1 MGIHERKER
10 EKERRRQQIMIA
22 AKRVFSIK
30 GFGRATME
38 DIANEAEL
46 SPGTLYLYFKRKD
59 DLCASLSL
67 RVLEYFFLR
76 MEHVAA
82 EKHLTYQKKITS
94 LKKALFDVYEFD
106 PLILKNLF
114 FLQSKEAVQ
123 LLTPEL
129 MAEIN
134 ELSDKAMDKIA
145 SIFEIGF
152 SEKHRTKQGPR
163 DLARIAWAT
172 FYGLV
177 LWEKS
182 DGEAEENKAH
192 LKRTLDHAF
201 EIFERGI
208 LTDSRSAIDEAL
220 NVELDA

>member
-10 EKERRRQQIMIA
+10 EKERRRQQIMVA

-46 SPGTLYLYFKRKD
+46 SPGTLYLYFKSKD
-59 DLCASLSL
+59 DLCASLSV

-76 MEHVAA
+76 MEHLAA
-82 EKHLTYQKKITS
+82 EKQLNFRQKIAS

-114 FLQSKEAVQ
+114 FLQSNEAVQ
-123 LLTPEL
+123 QLTPEL
-129 MAEIN
+129 LSEIN
-134 ELSDKAMDKIA
+134 SLSDKAMHKIA
-145 SIFEIGF
+145 SIFETGLGDEPP
-152 SEKHRTKQGPR
+152 SRQLSHE
-163 DLARIAWAT
+163 LAQIAWAT

-182 DGEAEENKAH
+182 EGEAEENKAQ
-192 LKRTLDHAF
+192 LKRKLDHAF
-201 EIFERGI
+201 DIFERGI
-208 LTDSRSAIDEAL
+208 LANSRSDSEEPLKA
-220 NVELDA
+220 ELDA

>member
-10 EKERRRQQIMIA
+10 EKERRRQQIMVA

-46 SPGTLYLYFKRKD
+46 SPGTLYLYFKSKD

-76 MEHVAA
+76 MEHLAS
-82 EKHLTYQKKITS
+82 EKQLGGSQKITS
-94 LKKALFDVYEFD
+94 LKKALFDIYEFD

-114 FLQSKEAVQ
+114 FLQSNEAVQ
-123 LLTPEL
+123 QLTPDL
-129 MAEIN
+129 LAEIKTLN
-134 ELSDKAMDKIA
+134 AKAMGMIA
-145 SIFEIGF
+145 ALFESGF
-152 SEKHRTKQGPR
+152 GLDQGAGTNSHE
-163 DLARIAWAT
+163 LAQIIWAT

-182 DGEAEENKAH
+182 DGEPEENKAH
-192 LKRTLDHAF
+192 LKKKLDHAF
-201 EIFERGI
+201 EIFERGMCAQN
-208 LTDSRSAIDEAL
+208 RNVIDEPL
-220 NVELDA
+220 RVELGA

>member
-10 EKERRRQQIMIA
+10 EKERRRQQIMVA
-22 AKRVFSIK
+22 AKRIFTLK

-46 SPGTLYLYFKRKD
+46 SPGTLYLYFKSKD

-67 RVLEYFFLR
+67 RVLEYFVLR
-76 MEHVAA
+76 LEHLGN
-82 EKHLTYQKKITS
+82 EKQLDKRQKVS
-94 LKKALFDVYEFD
+94 ALKKALFDVYAFD

-123 LLTPEL
+123 QLNPEL

-134 ELSDKAMDKIA
+134 TLSGKAMNKIA
-145 SIFEIGF
+145 SVFETGAQQA
-152 SEKHRTKQGPR
+152 SDPHRHPYEM
-163 DLARIAWAT
+163 AEIAWAM

-182 DGEAEENKAH
+182 DGEADQNKAH
-192 LKRTLDHAF
+192 LEKILDHAF

-208 LTDSRSAIDEAL
+208 T
-220 NVELDA
+220 V

>member
-10 EKERRRQQIMIA
+10 EKERRRQQIMVA

-46 SPGTLYLYFKRKD
+46 SPGTLYLYFKSKD

-76 MEHVAA
+76 MKHVAA
-82 EKHLTYQKKITS
+82 EKNLDYRQKIAA

-134 ELSDKAMDKIA
+134 DLSDQAMDKIA
-145 SIFEIGF
+145 SIFETDLC
-152 SEKHRTKQGPR
+152 EEYRTKQHPSE
-163 DLARIAWAT
+163 LAQIAWAT

-182 DGEAEENKAH
+182 DGEVEENKAH
-192 LKRTLDHAF
+192 LKKKLDHAF
-201 EIFERGI
+201 EIFERGMFVPN
-208 LTDSRSAIDEAL
+208 RSAIDEPL
-220 NVELDA
+220 KVELDA

>member
-10 EKERRRQQIMIA
+10 EKERRRQQIMVA
-22 AKRVFSIK
+22 AKRVFFIK

-46 SPGTLYLYFKRKD
+46 SPGTLYLYFKSKD

-76 MEHVAA
+76 MEHLAS
-82 EKHLTYQKKITS
+82 ERQLDSHQKIAS

-114 FLQSKEAVQ
+114 FLQSNEAVQ
-123 LLTPEL
+123 QLTPEL
-129 MAEIN
+129 LAEIKN
-134 ELSDKAMDKIA
+134 LSAKAMSKIA
-145 SIFEIGF
+145 ALFESGLE
-152 SEKHRTKQGPR
+152 SDQGNKMN
-163 DLARIAWAT
+163 AHEAAQIIWAT
-172 FYGLV
+172 FYGLI

-182 DGEAEENKAH
+182 EGEAEENKAH
-192 LKRTLDHAF
+192 LKKKLDHAF
-201 EIFERGI
+201 EIFERGMFFPC
-208 LTDSRSAIDEAL
+208 SSGIDEPL
-220 NVELDA
+220 KVELDA

>member
-1 MGIHERKER
+1 MV
-10 EKERRRQQIMIA
+10 A

-46 SPGTLYLYFKRKD
+46 SPGTLYLYFKSKD

-76 MEHVAA
+76 MEHLASEKQLNGPQKIAA
-82 EKHLTYQKKITS
+82 
-94 LKKALFDVYEFD
+94 LKKALFDIYEFD

-114 FLQSKEAVQ
+114 FLQSNEAFQ
-123 LLTPEL
+123 QLTPEL

-134 ELSDKAMDKIA
+134 TLSCKAMNMIA
-145 SIFEIGF
+145 SLFETGF
-152 SEKHRTKQGPR
+152 KQDQRPKMHPYE
-163 DLARIAWAT
+163 IAEIVWAT

-177 LWEKS
+177 LWQKA
-182 DGEAEENKAH
+182 DGEAEENTAH
-192 LKRTLDHAF
+192 LKKILDHAF
-201 EIFERGI
+201 AIIERGI
-208 LTDSRSAIDEAL
+208 FVENRSAIDEPL
-220 NVELDA
+220 KVELDA

>member
-1 MGIHERKER
+1 MV
-10 EKERRRQQIMIA
+10 A
-22 AKRVFSIK
+22 AKRVFSLK

-46 SPGTLYLYFKRKD
+46 SPGTLYLYFKSKD

-67 RVLEYFFLR
+67 RVLEYFVIR
-76 MEHVAA
+76 MEHLGNEKQLNARQKVAA
-82 EKHLTYQKKITS
+82 
-94 LKKALFDVYEFD
+94 LKKALFDVYAFD

-123 LLTPEL
+123 QLNPEL

-134 ELSDKAMDKIA
+134 TLSSEAMNKIV
-145 SIFEIGF
+145 SVFETGAQQAPGRNRHPHDMAEIV
-152 SEKHRTKQGPR
+152 
-163 DLARIAWAT
+163 WAM

-177 LWEKS
+177 LWEKG
-182 DGEAEENKAH
+182 DVEAEQNKAH
-192 LKRTLDHAF
+192 LEKILDHAF

-208 LTDSRSAIDEAL
+208 SA
-220 NVELDA
+220 

>member
-10 EKERRRQQIMIA
+10 EKERRRQQIMVA

-46 SPGTLYLYFKRKD
+46 SPGTLYLYFKSKD

-76 MEHVAA
+76 MEHLAG
-82 EKHLTYQKKITS
+82 EKQLDGPQKIAS
-94 LKKALFDVYEFD
+94 LKKALFDVFEFD

-114 FLQSKEAVQ
+114 FLQSNEAFQ
-123 LLTPEL
+123 QLTPEL
-129 MAEIN
+129 MDEIN
-134 ELSDKAMDKIA
+134 ALSAKAMGKIA
-145 SIFEIGF
+145 SLFESGF
-152 SEKHRTKQGPR
+152 DPDQWPNLHPHE
-163 DLARIAWAT
+163 LAQIIWAT

-182 DGEAEENKAH
+182 DGKAEVNKAH
-192 LKRTLDHAF
+192 LKKNLDHAF
-201 EIFERGI
+201 EIIERGI
-208 LTDSRSAIDEAL
+208 FVQNRSAIDEPI
-220 NVELDA
+220 EG

>member
-10 EKERRRQQIMIA
+10 EKERRRQQIMVA

-46 SPGTLYLYFKRKD
+46 SPGTLYLYFNSKD

-76 MEHVAA
+76 MEHLADEKQLNGQQKLAA
-82 EKHLTYQKKITS
+82 

-114 FLQSKEAVQ
+114 FLQSNEAVQ
-123 LLTPEL
+123 QLTPEL
-129 MAEIN
+129 MDEIN
-134 ELSDKAMDKIA
+134 TLSVKAMSKIA
-145 SIFEIGF
+145 SLFESGF
-152 SEKHRTKQGPR
+152 DPDRGPKLYPYE
-163 DLARIAWAT
+163 LAQIIWAT

-177 LWEKS
+177 LWERG
-182 DGEAEENKAH
+182 DGEAEESKAH
-192 LKRTLDHAF
+192 LKKNLDYAF
-201 EIFERGI
+201 EILERGI
-208 LTDSRSAIDEAL
+208 CVEKRSAIDEPL
-220 NVELDA
+220 KVELDA